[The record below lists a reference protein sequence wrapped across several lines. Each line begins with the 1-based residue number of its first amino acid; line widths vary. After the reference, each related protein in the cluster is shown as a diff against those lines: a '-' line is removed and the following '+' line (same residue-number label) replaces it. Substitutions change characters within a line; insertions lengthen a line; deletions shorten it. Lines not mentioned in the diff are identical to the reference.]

1 MNISVNGITMAYS
14 ASGRGQPLVFVHGYP
29 LNRGIWQP
37 QVEGLADVARVLAP
51 DLRGHGQSQPVAGP
65 YSMDLFADDLAGFL
79 DALGVVEPVILCGLS
94 MGGYAAFA
102 FFRRYPERL
111 KGLVLTATRASADT
125 PQGKTNRDL
134 AAESAR
140 QDGVGAIA
148 EKMLPLI
155 LAPDT
160 IEKHPD
166 LVGSVRE
173 IMLNTSL
180 ESILGDLA
188 ALKERPD
195 STPDLARINLPS
207 LVVHGE
213 QDQIIPYQEAH
224 AMHDA
229 IPGSLW
235 ELIPAAGH
243 LPCLENPSAFN
254 QALRSFVQALG
265 G

>member
-1 MNISVNGITMAYS
+1 MAYS
-14 ASGRGQPLVFVHGYP
+14 ESGKGQPLVFDQEQILVCVHGYP

-37 QVEGLADVARVLAP
+37 QVEGLADAARVLAP

-65 YSMDLFADDLAGFL
+65 YSMDLFADDLAAFL
-79 DALGVVEPVILCGLS
+79 DALGVAEPVILCGLS
-94 MGGYAAFA
+94 MGGYLAFA

-125 PQGKTNRDL
+125 PQGKINRDL
-134 AAESAR
+134 AAEAAR
-140 QDGVGAIA
+140 QDGVVAITQ
-148 EKMLPLI
+148 KMLPLI

-160 IEKHPD
+160 RDRQPE
-166 LVGSVRE
+166 LVERVRE
-173 IMLNTSL
+173 IMQSTSL
-180 ESILGDLA
+180 EGVLGDLA

-195 STPDLARINLPS
+195 STPDLSRINLPT

-243 LPCLENPSAFN
+243 LPCLENPVAFN
-254 QALRSFVQALG
+254 QALCSFILALG